1 MGEFNRAA
9 RQIAEAVGGIENIE
23 AATHCVT
30 RLRFALIDETKV
42 NQKMLD
48 AIDIVKGSFAVNG
61 QFQVVIGQGT
71 VNKVYAELVKE
82 TGIGE
87 ASKDDVKK
95 AAAQN
100 MNPLQ
105 RAVKTLA
112 DIFIPIL
119 PAIVTAGLLMGLN
132 NILTAEGIF
141 YSTKSI
147 VQVYPQW
154 ADLANMINLIAGT
167 AFAFLPA
174 LIGWSA
180 VKRFGGS
187 PLLGIVL
194 GLMLVHPDLLNA
206 WGYGAAEQSGDIPV
220 WNLFGLEVQ
229 KVGYQG
235 QVLPIL
241 LASYLLARLELF
253 LTKRTPEGIQLLVV
267 APVTLLVIGFLS
279 FVIIGPITF
288 AIGNALTAGLI
299 AVFGQFS
306 AIGGLLYGGLYSALV
321 ITGMHHTF
329 LAVDLQLIGS
339 KLGGTFLW
347 PMLALSNIAQG
358 SAALA
363 MMLITKDKKQRGLSL
378 TAGISAYLGITE
390 PAIFGVNLRCKFP
403 FVIAMISS
411 GIAGMFISVKGV
423 LASSVGV
430 GGVPGIF
437 SIMSQY
443 WGPFAI
449 GMLIVLILPFAGTY
463 GYARLKR
470 QK

>member
-82 TGIGE
+82 TGMGE

-141 YSTKSI
+141 YSAKSI

-235 QVLPIL
+235 QMLPIL

>member
-1 MGEFNRAA
+1 MTDLNQSA
-9 RQIAEAVGGIENIE
+9 RRIVDAVGGADNI
-23 AATHCVT
+23 AAVTHCVT
-30 RLRFALIDETKV
+30 RLRFALLDESKV
-42 NQKMLD
+42 NQEVLEQ
-48 AIDIVKGSFAVNG
+48 IDVVKGSFSTNG
-61 QFQVVIGQGT
+61 QFQVMIGQGT
-71 VNKVYAELVKE
+71 VNNVYAELVKA

-87 ASKDDVKK
+87 SSKDDVKK
-95 AAAQN
+95 ASEKN

-119 PAIVTAGLLMGLN
+119 PAIVTAGLLMGIN
-132 NILTAEGIF
+132 NILTAQDIF
-141 YSTKSI
+141 FSGKSI
-147 VQVYPQW
+147 VEVYPQW

-180 VKRFGGS
+180 VKRFGGN

-194 GLMLVHPDLLNA
+194 GVMLVHPDLLNA
-206 WGYGAAEQSGDIPV
+206 WGYGAAEQSGEIPV

-241 LASYLLARLELF
+241 LASYLLAKIERF
-253 LTKRTPEGIQLLVV
+253 LTKRTPESIQLLVV
-267 APVTLLVIGFLS
+267 APITLLVTGFAS
-279 FVIIGPITF
+279 FIVLGPITF
-288 AIGNALTAGLI
+288 AIGNVLTSGLI
-299 AVFGQFS
+299 AVFEQF
-306 AIGGLLYGGLYSALV
+306 AVLGGLLYGGLYAALV

-363 MMLITKDKKQRGLSL
+363 MMFIVKDEKQKGLSL
-378 TAGISAYLGITE
+378 TSGISAYLGITE
-390 PAIFGVNLRCKFP
+390 PALFGVNLRYRFP

-411 GIAGMFISVKGV
+411 GIAGMFISSQGV

-443 WGPFAI
+443 WGAFAI
-449 GMLIVLILPFAGTY
+449 GMAIVLIAPFAGTY
-463 GYARLKR
+463 LYAKLKM
-470 QK
+470 K

>member
-48 AIDIVKGSFAVNG
+48 GIDIVKGSFAVNG

-82 TGIGE
+82 TGMGE

-95 AAAQN
+95 AAAQK

-141 YSTKSI
+141 YSAKSI

-390 PAIFGVNLRCKFP
+390 PAIFGVNLRYKFP

-437 SIMSQY
+437 SIMSRY

>member
-82 TGIGE
+82 TGMGE

-95 AAAQN
+95 AAAQK

-141 YSTKSI
+141 YSAKSI
-147 VQVYPQW
+147 VQVCPQW

-235 QVLPIL
+235 QMLPIL

>member
-1 MGEFNRAA
+1 MGELNRSA
-9 RQIAEAVGGIENIE
+9 REIVEAVGGAENIA

-30 RLRFALIDETKV
+30 RLRFALIDESKV
-42 NQKMLD
+42 DQEVLD
-48 AIDIVKGSFAVNG
+48 QIDVVKGSFSTNG

-87 ASKDDVKK
+87 STKDDVKK
-95 AAAQN
+95 ASEKN

-119 PAIVTAGLLMGLN
+119 PAIVTAGLLMGIN
-132 NILTAEGIF
+132 NILTAQGIF
-141 YSTKSI
+141 FSTKSI

-167 AFAFLPA
+167 AFTFLPA

-180 VKRFGGS
+180 VKRFGGN

-194 GLMLVHPDLLNA
+194 GVMLVHPDLLNA
-206 WGYGAAEQSGDIPV
+206 WGYGAAEQSGEIPV
-220 WNLFGLEVQ
+220 WNLFGLDVQ

-241 LASYLLARLELF
+241 LASYLLAKIELF

-267 APVTLLVIGFLS
+267 APITLLVTGFAS
-279 FVIIGPITF
+279 FIIIGPVTF
-288 AIGNALTAGLI
+288 AIGNVLTSGLI
-299 AVFGQFS
+299 SVFGSF
-306 AIGGLLYGGLYSALV
+306 AALGGLLYGGLYSALV

-363 MMLITKDKKQRGLSL
+363 MMFIVKDEKQKGLSL
-378 TAGISAYLGITE
+378 TSGISAYLGITE
-390 PAIFGVNLRCKFP
+390 PAIFGVNLRYRFP
-403 FVIAMISS
+403 FIIAMISS
-411 GIAGMFISVKGV
+411 GLAGMYISSQGV

-443 WGPFAI
+443 WGAFAI
-449 GMLIVLILPFAGTY
+449 GVAIVLIVPFAGTY
-463 GYARLKR
+463 AYARLKR
-470 QK
+470 K